1 MKFLKSSFYISNLI
15 LIIFYLYPGSLFG
28 CLFYKDCLVDP
39 QITRDFIVSS
49 NHVYVFFIVSLL
61 GILSFSN
68 KLKKILYYL
77 FALSIVLELLQIIV
91 PVRTFEFV
99 DLLGNILGVILS
111 LFLYILF
118 NFRRIL

>member
-77 FALSIVLELLQIIV
+77 FSLSIVLELLQIIV

>member
-49 NHVYVFFIVSLL
+49 NHVYIFFIVSLL